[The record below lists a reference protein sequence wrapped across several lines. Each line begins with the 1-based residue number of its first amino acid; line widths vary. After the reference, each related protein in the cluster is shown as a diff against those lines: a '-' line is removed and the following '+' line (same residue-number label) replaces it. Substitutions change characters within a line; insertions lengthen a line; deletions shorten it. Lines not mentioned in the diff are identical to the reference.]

1 MVDRVLADVVMIVHF
16 GFLVFVALG
25 GFLAWRWPRWII
37 PHVAATGWGLA
48 SIVFGLV
55 CPLTYLEELFR
66 RRGGEPD
73 LGAGFID
80 RYLEN
85 VVYPER
91 YTPVIWGLVGLVV
104 VASWAGFLLRRRRPE
119 RAALPG

>member
-1 MVDRVLADVVMIVHF
+1 MLDRVLADVVMVIHF
-16 GFLVFVALG
+16 GFLGFVAFG
-25 GFLAWRWPRWII
+25 GFLSWRWPRWIV
-37 PHVAATGWGLA
+37 PHLAATGWGLA
-48 SIVFGLV
+48 SIVIGLV

-91 YTPVIWGLVGLVV
+91 YTPVVWGVVGLVV
-104 VASWAGFLLRRRRPE
+104 VISWAGFLLRRRPQ
-119 RAALPG
+119 RAALPS